1 MTRSINIHELSRL
14 SAEERSR
21 LLQRTEADLTA
32 FEDKVRPII
41 EAVVKEGDK
50 ALARFA
56 RAFDKAPLEPS
67 QIAATETDFAAAEKA
82 LDPKLRAAMEFAAG
96 SIRRFHRSRNR
107 RKCGSTKS
115 GPGVFAG
122 DRVRPIPSAACYVPR
137 GKGAFPSVR

>member
-21 LLQRTEADLTA
+21 LLKRTEADLTA

-56 RAFDKAPLEPS
+56 HAFDKAPLEPS
-67 QIAATETDFAAAEKA
+67 QIAATQTDFAAAEKA
-82 LDPKLRAAMEFAAG
+82 LDPKLRAAMEFAAD
-96 SIRRFHRSRNR
+96 SIRRFHEIQKPSEMWFNEIR
-107 RKCGSTKS
+107 
-115 GPGVFAG
+115 PGVF
-122 DRVRPIPSAACYVPR
+122 
-137 GKGAFPSVR
+137 